1 MQSQNH
7 NAFAGMETF
16 FKVFNRACLAI
27 TLWLTVITI
36 AKDDKDNS
44 VSNPDSSGV
53 GVLQGLESV
62 LQNSQNNLES
72 TSTHEDLGSNSFE
85 STSFRHESRSKSYES
100 RSTQDSDSSGDGEL
114 LRLES
119 VLQNSKSNRESTS
132 TQEDLSSK
140 SYESRS
146 FQHESR
152 SKSYESRS
160 DQHES
165 RSRSDEPISFG
176 DLLDSMDNDQDN
188 SNDYNDLPNKGRI

>member
-1 MQSQNH
+1 MQSQNQCLCRD
-7 NAFAGMETF
+7 GDF

-27 TLWLTVITI
+27 TLWLTVITM

-62 LQNSQNNLES
+62 LQNSRSNL
-72 TSTHEDLGSNSFE
+72 
-85 STSFRHESRSKSYES
+85 
-100 RSTQDSDSSGDGEL
+100 
-114 LRLES
+114 
-119 VLQNSKSNRESTS
+119 ESTS

-140 SYESRS
+140 SYELRL
-146 FQHESR
+146 F
-152 SKSYESRS
+152 
-160 DQHES
+160 QHES

>member
-7 NAFAGMETF
+7 NAFEGMETF

-72 TSTHEDLGSNSFE
+72 TSTQDNLG
-85 STSFRHESRSKSYES
+85 SKSYES
-100 RSTQDSDSSGDGEL
+100 RLTQDSDSSGDGVL
-114 LRLES
+114 LGLES
-119 VLQNSKSNRESTS
+119 V
-132 TQEDLSSK
+132 
-140 SYESRS
+140 
-146 FQHESR
+146 
-152 SKSYESRS
+152 
-160 DQHES
+160 
-165 RSRSDEPISFG
+165 
-176 DLLDSMDNDQDN
+176 
-188 SNDYNDLPNKGRI
+188 